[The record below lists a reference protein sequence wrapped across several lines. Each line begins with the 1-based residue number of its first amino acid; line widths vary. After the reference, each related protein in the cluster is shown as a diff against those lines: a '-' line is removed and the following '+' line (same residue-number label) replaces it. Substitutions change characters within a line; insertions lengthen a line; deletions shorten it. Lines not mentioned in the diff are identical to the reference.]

1 MNEDERDDRIE
12 MTRQA
17 LEAARVPMLELRRR
31 RREVMEEV
39 EAIDARLRELGDPE
53 VGEIVRTV

>member
-1 MNEDERDDRIE
+1 MNDEERDDRIE

-17 LEAARVPMLELRRR
+17 LESARVGVPELKRR

-39 EAIDARLRELGDPE
+39 EAIDARLRELDPE
-53 VGEIVRTV
+53 AGEVVRTV